1 MALAL
6 SLSKGASSVS
16 SVMEAEGPQSTLS
29 SVLELQNSGGEP
41 GACRVANEKNRA
53 GTHRRRRRTERI
65 VDPEIS
71 VRLERDTGRWRAEL
85 CEGRRRRANQRGEHA
100 LVGVEPDVVA
110 AAEKQP
116 PPADLD
122 APIGLDV
129 RVESRDDPDL
139 ARRVDTTQE

>member
-6 SLSKGASSVS
+6 SVSKGASSVS

-53 GTHRRRRRTERI
+53 GTHRRRRRTQRI

-85 CEGRRRRANQRGEHA
+85 REGRRRRANQRGEHA

-110 AAEKQP
+110 AAEKQSSS
-116 PPADLD
+116 ADRD
-122 APIGLDV
+122 PPIGLHV
-129 RVESRDDPDL
+129 GLEPRDDPNL
-139 ARRVDTTQE
+139 TRRV